1 MPLYSYKKTHYS
13 RKKAVMSVIS
23 YISLTVG
30 SLFLFWS
37 FYPVVSFEL
46 YSRLFGNQ
54 QFVSAVSNS
63 GTSALDNASATR
75 GNKNIFSTN
84 LSDYTKAG
92 IWFPSLQQN
101 PDDPIIVNK
110 NIKEYSLS
118 IPRLNIKDARVIV
131 GGEDLK
137 KGLVHYL
144 PRSFPGEPGN
154 IAIFGHSTLPQ
165 LYNVKDYATIFTYL
179 PSLKKEDKIYAKYDG
194 ATYEYDVSETF
205 IVTPDEVSI
214 LDQKYDDAYLT
225 LVTCVPPGTAWSRFV
240 IKAKLAKI

>member
-1 MPLYSYKKTHYS
+1 
-13 RKKAVMSVIS
+13 MSVVS

-54 QFVSAVSNS
+54 KFFSAVSNS
-63 GTSALDNASATR
+63 GTTSLNNAASTK
-75 GNKNIFSTN
+75 GNNNIFSTN

-101 PDDPIIVNK
+101 PEDPIVVNK

-118 IPRLNIKDARVIV
+118 IPRLNITDARVVV

-137 KGLVHYL
+137 RGLVHYL
-144 PRSFPGEPGN
+144 PHSFPGEAGN

-179 PSLKKEDKIYAKYDG
+179 PSMKKEDKIYVKYDG
-194 ATYEYDVSETF
+194 ATYEYAVAESF
-205 IVTPDEVSI
+205 IVTPEEVSI
-214 LDQKYDDAYLT
+214 LDQKYDDSYLT
-225 LVTCVPPGTAWSRFV
+225 LVTCVPPGTAWSRYV
-240 IKAKLAKI
+240 IRAKMTKI